1 MIKNLKKLRTE
12 KGVSQQQLASVIGIS
27 QQSVNKYEN
36 HNIEPDIFTLC
47 ALADYFDTSIDY
59 LVGRVEIGE
68 PILIAGLEPEEI
80 GMLNGF
86 KKLED
91 KEKLC
96 VNTLIKTF
104 NGLKR

>member
-47 ALADYFDTSIDY
+47 ALADYFDPSID
-59 LVGRVEIGE
+59 
-68 PILIAGLEPEEI
+68 
-80 GMLNGF
+80 
-86 KKLED
+86 
-91 KEKLC
+91 
-96 VNTLIKTF
+96 
-104 NGLKR
+104 

>member
-27 QQSVNKYEN
+27 QQSINKYEN

-59 LVGRVEIGE
+59 LVGRAETNE
-68 PILIAGLEPEEI
+68 PILSSRLEPEEI
-80 GMLNGF
+80 GLINGF

-96 VNTLIKTF
+96 VKTLIKTF
-104 NGLKR
+104 NEL

>member
-59 LVGRVEIGE
+59 LVGRVEEEDTPATYVLTPAEAKHIREYRKLDRRGKRC
-68 PILIAGLEPEEI
+68 ADGLVRCYNE
-80 GMLNGF
+80 
-86 KKLED
+86 
-91 KEKLC
+91 KE
-96 VNTLIKTF
+96 
-104 NGLKR
+104 

>member
-59 LVGRVEIGE
+59 LVGRVEEEGGE
-68 PILIAGLEPEEI
+68 SSYLLTPDEARHLRGYRRLDQRGKRCAD
-80 GMLNGF
+80 GF
-86 KKLED
+86 IRCYNE
-91 KEKLC
+91 KE
-96 VNTLIKTF
+96 
-104 NGLKR
+104 